1 MLVNKLAGQDRFL
14 SIDWDAWQSA
24 QSSLGDRT
32 HMLDPNDQIP
42 DIGGVLSAFPPGSGS
57 LAAPNRVLVADDDE
71 PETALFT
78 RVLSEQGYAVDVA
91 RDGESAL
98 KAVSANPPDVI
109 LVDAMLPT
117 LDGFEICRRLRREP
131 ATRLTPVI
139 LVPSLSSHAERIE
152 AFEAGADEV
161 LVKPIDTAELLARVR
176 ALARVK
182 HYTDDLD
189 SASSIIM
196 TIALMIESRRGFAEG
211 HCYRMANYAMA
222 LGRRLGLGSDDLQTL
237 YRGGFLHDIGMLA
250 IPDPVL
256 CKASPLDRAEY
267 ELIRSHPV
275 VGDALM
281 SNLRSLQA
289 VRPIV
294 RHHHE
299 HLDGSGYP
307 DGLRGDAIPLLAQ
320 IIGVIDIFDAV
331 TTLRPYQPARPR
343 ATAVAVL
350 REETDK
356 GWYRRDVVDDFVTLI
371 ESGRL
376 VL

>member
-1 MLVNKLAGQDRFL
+1 
-14 SIDWDAWQSA
+14 
-24 QSSLGDRT
+24 
-32 HMLDPNDQIP
+32 
-42 DIGGVLSAFPPGSGS
+42 
-57 LAAPNRVLVADDDE
+57 VLVADDDE
-71 PETALFT
+71 PETALLT

-109 LVDAMLPT
+109 LIDAMLPT

-152 AFEAGADEV
+152 AFDAGADEV
-161 LVKPIDTAELLARVR
+161 LVKPIDTEELLARVR

-189 SASSIIM
+189 SAASIIM

-222 LGRRLGLGSDDLQTL
+222 LGRRLGLGGEDLQTL

-250 IPDPVL
+250 IPDPIL
-256 CKASPLDRAEY
+256 CKASPLDPAEH
-267 ELIRSHPV
+267 ELVRSHPV

-307 DGLRGDAIPLLAQ
+307 DGLRGNAIPLLAQ
-320 IIGVIDIFDAV
+320 VIGVIDIFDAV
-331 TTLRPYQPARPR
+331 TTARPYQPARPR
-343 ATAVAVL
+343 ATAVAIL
-350 REETDK
+350 REEADK
-356 GWYRRDVVDDFVTLI
+356 GWYRREIVDDFVSLI

>member
-1 MLVNKLAGQDRFL
+1 MLDSNDRFR
-14 SIDWDAWQSA
+14 DGA
-24 QSSLGDRT
+24 
-32 HMLDPNDQIP
+32 
-42 DIGGVLSAFPPGSGS
+42 GVVSVFPPEGMPPSG
-57 LAAPNRVLVADDDE
+57 PNRVLVADDDE
-71 PETALFT
+71 PETALFA

-109 LVDAMLPT
+109 LIDARLPA

-152 AFEAGADEV
+152 GFEAGADEV
-161 LVKPIDTAELLARVR
+161 LVKPIDIEELLARVR

-189 SASSIIM
+189 SAASIIM

-222 LGRRLGLGSDDLQTL
+222 LGRRLGLGGEDLQTL

-256 CKASPLDRAEY
+256 YKTSPLDRDEY

-275 VGDALM
+275 VGDGLM

-307 DGLRGDAIPLLAQ
+307 DGLCGDAIPLLAQ

-331 TTLRPYQPARPR
+331 TTTRPYQPARPR
-343 ATAVAVL
+343 ATAVAIL
-350 REETDK
+350 REEADK
-356 GWYRRDVVDDFVTLI
+356 GWYRREIVNDFVTLI